1 VKIQVYGRINVV
13 GLEKETDNKTVRK
26 GERKMSMKKRER

>member
-13 GLEKETDNKTVRK
+13 GLEKETDKTVRK